1 MVQGGLAHSG
11 VVCHDLSWFGMV
23 RSTWSDGVAVGN
35 ASRFFEVIFFS
46 RASRSLA
53 KTGFFLSPFLVF
65 FSRFFSGGQKGVQ
78 RWSQASQMAPK
89 SHPKSPKIMKK

>member
-1 MVQGGLAHSG
+1 MNGKRLGLSESSDERCIAKGLPRGGVWGGDRAG
-11 VVCHDLSWFGMV
+11 VDFVTGRADLYFVSFW
-23 RSTWSDGVAVGN
+23 
-35 ASRFFEVIFFS
+35 
-46 RASRSLA
+46 
-53 KTGFFLSPFLVF
+53 VF